1 MKLLYKPFGL
11 IAGIIGGMLARAA
24 FRRLWRAV
32 ADEEEAPSAKARDR
46 AWREVVGAAVVQG
59 AVFGGVKALVDRAG
73 ATGYEQLTGVWPVKT
88 QAKKK
93 SRRS

>member
-1 MKLLYKPFGL
+1 VRLLYKPFGL

-32 ADEEEAPSAKARDR
+32 ADEENAPSAKDRDR
-46 AWREVVGAAVVQG
+46 AWREIVAAAAVQG

-73 ATGYEQLTGVWPVKT
+73 ATGYEQLTGVWPGKT
-88 QAKKK
+88 QAQQK